1 MSSLY
6 AGRSVTPMD
15 RVEMFEQ
22 LARIASDPERTK
34 RYAQTALD
42 IRLNYNIDGIREKG
56 CWAS

>member
-1 MSSLY
+1 
-6 AGRSVTPMD
+6 MD

-22 LARIASDPERTK
+22 LARIASDPERAK